1 MRPVPAGRPWLTRLP
16 VTPSPTMASRPG
28 ALLEELMVIGIGA
41 SAGGLKALLELL
53 RHVPPNTGMAY
64 VVVVHLLPEHESR
77 MPDLLQPAT
86 SMPVLA
92 VTEALRIQPNNVY
105 VISPNSQL
113 RMHGGTLE
121 LTAVPK
127 QRGNR
132 MTIDVFLETLANSH
146 QQRAVGVVL
155 SGTGSDGTLGIRAIK
170 AAGGITMAQDPEEAE
185 YDSMPRSAIA
195 SGVVDFVLP
204 VRDMPT
210 KIQSVWRNAQ
220 AIRIPALPDQ
230 PTPEDA
236 AAEGE
241 EAIRDIIATL
251 RTRTGH
257 DFSQYKRATLVR
269 RIERR
274 LQVNQL
280 RNLNEYRSFVAE
292 HASEA
297 NALLSDLL
305 ISVTWFFRDPAAWQL
320 IEQRVIPD
328 LLAAREG
335 GNIRVWVVG
344 CATGEE
350 VYTLAML
357 LQERMQQIANA
368 PSVSIFATDIDEDA
382 LAFARAGLY
391 PDSIAEQMS
400 PERLRRFFTH
410 VQGSYRVQKQLREMV
425 MFAVHNVIQDPPFSR
440 IDLVSC
446 RNLLIYLTRNAQAKV
461 LDLLHFALRPEGYM
475 LLGMSESIEEGH
487 DGFAV
492 IDKPN
497 RLFVPR
503 PRARMGLTLAA
514 LPGMQPQRYVND
526 TTAAGRRTVPFGEL
540 HQRLLE
546 HYAPPSLVVDDR
558 YEIVHL
564 SDRAGHFLKFG
575 PGEPSLQLMKV
586 VPDDLRYEIKSALDL
601 AMEAMRTVERA
612 GLIANHGPQPTSLAI
627 RVHPVH
633 DRASGR
639 TYALIILEEGGIAQ
653 PREQASPGPRE
664 GVTRETNRLEERM
677 RDMESQLRAA
687 VEQYEVQN
695 EELKAS
701 NEELQATNE
710 ELRATT
716 EELETGKEELQS
728 INEELITVNQE
739 LKNKVDETT
748 QISEDL
754 QNFVSATQIASMFV
768 DRELRLMRYTPFA
781 REVFN
786 VIASDVGRP
795 LLDITHRLEDFDFG
809 RAIDWVFETLQVAE
823 YEARSTDGRWYIVR
837 ILPYRTND
845 DRISGAVLTFVDI
858 SRRKQA
864 EMSGRRTEAWSKL
877 VVDNVTGYAITII
890 DPQGK
895 IQSWNAGA
903 AEIFGYSAN
912 EVIGKHAALLF
923 TPEDRAA
930 DVPALE
936 MKQARETG
944 RADDERWQL
953 RKDGTRFFA
962 SGIMA
967 RLGDGPNEGYVK
979 VLRDLTEQRYAV
991 ERQSEQLASE
1001 RINRAGAEEANRLKD
1016 EFLAMLSHELRN
1028 PLALML
1034 MQAELLL
1041 RAPETK
1047 NSQRLSQSA
1056 KIIHEMVRAQAQLV
1070 EDMLDVSRAKTGKLT
1085 VERQLLPFTFL
1096 IADSIGA
1103 LRREAERKNITLD
1116 VQIAEEPLIVAADPV
1131 RVRQIAWNLLSNSLK
1146 FTPTGGAVRVS
1157 LQRDRADARLEIE
1170 DTGVGIAPDR
1180 LPYLFD
1186 WFRRAE
1192 PSSGTGGGMGIGLAL
1207 VHQLV
1212 ELHGGR
1218 LEAHSEGVGKG
1229 ARFTVWLPLQ
1239 ITGADID
1246 KQGMD
1251 GPRPSGAPSRLKR
1264 TRVLIVDDSTANAEA
1279 LRDLL
1284 ELEGAVVTV
1293 ETSSR
1298 AAIARGKK
1306 ERFDVVISDIAM
1318 PDVDGYALLKEIR
1331 ASKANARTPAI
1342 AYSGY
1347 GGRADIERSRGGG
1360 FDVHLT
1366 KPVDVNT
1373 LIATIADL
1381 GRGKSAAD
1389 D

>member
-1 MRPVPAGRPWLTRLP
+1 
-16 VTPSPTMASRPG
+16 
-28 ALLEELMVIGIGA
+28 
-41 SAGGLKALLELL
+41 
-53 RHVPPNTGMAY
+53 
-64 VVVVHLLPEHESR
+64 
-77 MPDLLQPAT
+77 
-86 SMPVLA
+86 
-92 VTEALRIQPNNVY
+92 
-105 VISPNSQL
+105 
-113 RMHGGTLE
+113 
-121 LTAVPK
+121 
-127 QRGNR
+127 
-132 MTIDVFLETLANSH
+132 
-146 QQRAVGVVL
+146 
-155 SGTGSDGTLGIRAIK
+155 
-170 AAGGITMAQDPEEAE
+170 
-185 YDSMPRSAIA
+185 
-195 SGVVDFVLP
+195 
-204 VRDMPT
+204 
-210 KIQSVWRNAQ
+210 
-220 AIRIPALPDQ
+220 
-230 PTPEDA
+230 
-236 AAEGE
+236 
-241 EAIRDIIATL
+241 
-251 RTRTGH
+251 
-257 DFSQYKRATLVR
+257 
-269 RIERR
+269 
-274 LQVNQL
+274 
-280 RNLNEYRSFVAE
+280 
-292 HASEA
+292 
-297 NALLSDLL
+297 
-305 ISVTWFFRDPAAWQL
+305 
-320 IEQRVIPD
+320 
-328 LLAAREG
+328 
-335 GNIRVWVVG
+335 
-344 CATGEE
+344 
-350 VYTLAML
+350 
-357 LQERMQQIANA
+357 
-368 PSVSIFATDIDEDA
+368 
-382 LAFARAGLY
+382 
-391 PDSIAEQMS
+391 
-400 PERLRRFFTH
+400 
-410 VQGSYRVQKQLREMV
+410 
-425 MFAVHNVIQDPPFSR
+425 
-440 IDLVSC
+440 
-446 RNLLIYLTRNAQAKV
+446 
-461 LDLLHFALRPEGYM
+461 
-475 LLGMSESIEEGH
+475 
-487 DGFAV
+487 
-492 IDKPN
+492 
-497 RLFVPR
+497 
-503 PRARMGLTLAA
+503 
-514 LPGMQPQRYVND
+514 
-526 TTAAGRRTVPFGEL
+526 
-540 HQRLLE
+540 
-546 HYAPPSLVVDDR
+546 
-558 YEIVHL
+558 
-564 SDRAGHFLKFG
+564 
-575 PGEPSLQLMKV
+575 
-586 VPDDLRYEIKSALDL
+586 
-601 AMEAMRTVERA
+601 
-612 GLIANHGPQPTSLAI
+612 
-627 RVHPVH
+627 
-633 DRASGR
+633 
-639 TYALIILEEGGIAQ
+639 
-653 PREQASPGPRE
+653 
-664 GVTRETNRLEERM
+664 VTRETNRLEERM

-809 RAIDWVFETLQVAE
+809 RAIDRVFETLQVAE

-1070 EDMLDVSRAKTGKLT
+1070 EGHARRVACEDRQADGRAATAAVHVPHRRFDRRAAPRSRTQEHHARRADRRGAADRRRRSRSRAPDCVEPALQFAQVHAYGRCGPREPAARSRRRAARDRGHRSGHCARPPAVSLRLVPAGRAQLGDGGAAWASVSRSCTSSSNFTAAGWRRIPKALGRAHGSPCGCRCRSQARTSTSKGWTGPG
-1085 VERQLLPFTFL
+1085 R
-1096 IADSIGA
+1096 AA
-1103 LRREAERKNITLD
+1103 RR
-1116 VQIAEEPLIVAADPV
+1116 P
-1131 RVRQIAWNLLSNSLK
+1131 
-1146 FTPTGGAVRVS
+1146 G
-1157 LQRDRADARLEIE
+1157 
-1170 DTGVGIAPDR
+1170 
-1180 LPYLFD
+1180 
-1186 WFRRAE
+1186 
-1192 PSSGTGGGMGIGLAL
+1192 SSGRAYSSSTI
-1207 VHQLV
+1207 
-1212 ELHGGR
+1212 R
-1218 LEAHSEGVGKG
+1218 
-1229 ARFTVWLPLQ
+1229 
-1239 ITGADID
+1239 
-1246 KQGMD
+1246 
-1251 GPRPSGAPSRLKR
+1251 RPMPKRSGTFSSWR
-1264 TRVLIVDDSTANAEA
+1264 
-1279 LRDLL
+1279 
-1284 ELEGAVVTV
+1284 GAVVTV

>member
-1 MRPVPAGRPWLTRLP
+1 
-16 VTPSPTMASRPG
+16 
-28 ALLEELMVIGIGA
+28 
-41 SAGGLKALLELL
+41 
-53 RHVPPNTGMAY
+53 MAY
-64 VVVVHLLPEHESR
+64 VVVVHLSPEHESR
-77 MPDLLQPAT
+77 MPDLLQAAT
-86 SMPVLA
+86 TMPVHA
-92 VTEALRIQPNNVY
+92 VTEAVRIKPDNVY

-113 RMHGGTLE
+113 RMDDGTLE
-121 LTAVPK
+121 LATVPK

-132 MTIDVFLETLANSH
+132 MTIDVFLETLANSNQH
-146 QQRAVGVVL
+146 RAVGVVL

-170 AAGGITMAQDPEEAE
+170 AAGGITLAQDPEEAE

-204 VRDMPT
+204 VRDMPA
-210 KIQSVWRNAQ
+210 KIQSVWRNSQ
-220 AIRIPALPDQ
+220 AIRMPALPDQ
-230 PTPEDA
+230 PTPEDV
-236 AAEGE
+236 AAEAE
-241 EAIRDIIATL
+241 EAIRDILATL
-251 RTRTGH
+251 RMRTGH

-280 RNLNEYRSFVAE
+280 RNLNEYRAFIGE
-292 HASEA
+292 HASEP
-297 NALLSDLL
+297 NALLRDLL
-305 ISVTWFFRDPAAWQL
+305 ISVTWFFRDPAAWQV
-320 IEQRVIPD
+320 IEHRVIPD
-328 LLAAREG
+328 LLAAQEG
-335 GNIRVWVVG
+335 GNIRVWIVG

-357 LQERMQQIANA
+357 MQERMQAMSNA
-368 PSVSIFATDIDEDA
+368 PSVNIFATDIDEEA
-382 LAFARAGLY
+382 LGFARAGLY
-391 PDSIAEQMS
+391 PGPIAEQMT
-400 PERLRRFFTH
+400 PERLRRFFTREH
-410 VQGSYRVQKQLREMV
+410 GSYRVHKQLREMV

-440 IDLVSC
+440 IDFVSC
-446 RNLLIYLTRNAQAKV
+446 RNLLIYLTRQAQTKA
-461 LDLLHFALRPEGYM
+461 LDLLHFALKPDGYM

-487 DGFAV
+487 GGFAV

-497 RLFVPR
+497 RLFVQQ
-503 PRARMGLTLAA
+503 PRARTGLTVAA
-514 LPGMQPQRYVND
+514 LPAMQPHRHVNEVAP
-526 TTAAGRRTVPFGEL
+526 TGRRNGSFGEL

-546 HYAPPSLVVDDR
+546 HYAPPSLVVDER

-564 SDRAGHFLKFG
+564 SDRAGNFLQFG
-575 PGEPSLQLMKV
+575 SGEPSLHLMKV
-586 VPDDLRYEIKSALDL
+586 VPDNLRYELKSALDL
-601 AMEAMRTVERA
+601 AMESMRTVERV
-612 GLIANHGPQPTSLAI
+612 GLTANHGPQPTSLAI

-639 TYALIILEEGGIAQ
+639 TFALIILEEGGLE
-653 PREQASPGPRE
+653 PSRERAAPAPHE
-664 GVTRETNRLEERM
+664 GATRETNRLEERM

-728 INEELITVNQE
+728 INEELVTVNQE

-748 QISEDL
+748 RISEDL
-754 QNFVSATQIASMFV
+754 HNFITATQIAAVFV

-781 REVFN
+781 RDVFN
-786 VIASDVGRP
+786 IIPSDIGRP
-795 LLDITHRLEDFDFG
+795 LLDITHRLEDFDLERAVQHMFG
-809 RAIDWVFETLQVAE
+809 TLQVAE
-823 YEARSTDGRWYIVR
+823 YEARSTDGRSFMVR
-837 ILPYRTND
+837 VLPYRTND
-845 DRISGAVLTFVDI
+845 DRIRGGVLTFIDI
-858 SRRKQA
+858 SGRKEA
-864 EMSGRRTEAWSKL
+864 ETSERRTEAWSKL

-890 DPQGK
+890 DPEGM
-895 IQSWNAGA
+895 IRSWNAGA
-903 AEIFGYSAN
+903 AEIFGYSAS
-912 EVIGKHAALLF
+912 EIIGRHSALLF

-967 RLGDGPNEGYVK
+967 RIGEGASEGYVK
-979 VLRDLTEQRYAV
+979 VLRDLTEQKHAV

-1001 RINRAGAEEANRLKD
+1001 RINRAGAEAANRLKD

-1034 MQAELLL
+1034 MQAEILL
-1041 RAPETK
+1041 RAPEAK
-1047 NSQRLSQSA
+1047 KSQRLSQSA

-1085 VERQLLPFTFL
+1085 VERQLLPLTFL

-1103 LRREAERKNITLD
+1103 LRRDAERKNITLD

-1146 FTPTGGAVRVS
+1146 FTPTGGSVRVS
-1157 LQRDRADARLEIE
+1157 LMRDRDDARLEIE
-1170 DTGVGIAPDR
+1170 DSGVGIAPER

-1186 WFRRAE
+1186 WFHRTE
-1192 PSSGTGGGMGIGLAL
+1192 PSSGTAGGMGIGLAL
-1207 VHQLV
+1207 VQQLV

-1218 LEAHSEGVGKG
+1218 LKAHSEGVGKG
-1229 ARFTVWLPLQ
+1229 AKFTVWLPLQ
-1239 ITGADID
+1239 IAGNVER
-1246 KQGMD
+1246 KL
-1251 GPRPSGAPSRLKR
+1251 PRLAGEAARLAR
-1264 TRVLIVDDSTANAEA
+1264 TRVLIVDDSAANADA
-1279 LRDLL
+1279 LGELL
-1284 ELEGAVVTV
+1284 ALEGAVVTV

-1298 AAIARGKK
+1298 AAIERGKK
-1306 ERFDVVISDIAM
+1306 ERFDVVVSDIAM
-1318 PDVDGYALLKEIR
+1318 PDLDGYALLKEIR
-1331 ASKANARTPAI
+1331 ASNANARTPAI

-1347 GGRADIERSRGGG
+1347 GGKADVERARGGG

-1381 GRGKSAAD
+1381 GRRKSAAD